1 MKRFCINLAVALL
14 AWSGAAAKDWA
25 LALPGWQYEFPRDHH
40 AHPDFKTE
48 WWYFTGN
55 LTTADGR
62 ELGYQLT
69 FFRQGVRRDAGAVS
83 RFATEDIKLAHFAVS
98 DLDGESF
105 THGQK
110 VSRGAFGEAGFNEG
124 DRLAWIDDW
133 EVRLM
138 EGGRFQ
144 LRANYDGTSID
155 LLLTPRKGPVLHG
168 KDGVSQ
174 KSAGEGRASHY
185 YSLTRLET
193 VGTVN
198 VGGKSYEVKGWSWF
212 DQEWATNQLTEEQTG
227 WDWFSL
233 QFEDGTELMLFQIR
247 LKDGGRDAFSHGTFV
262 HADGS
267 TTSIKN
273 EDFVLESGR
282 KWRSPKT
289 GGEYP
294 VEWKMAIPKLSLDLE
309 VRARMNE
316 QELELNPISYWE
328 GSIAATGWKDGVPV
342 KGRGYLEMTGYAGG
356 LVGLQAP
363 ETR

>member
-1 MKRFCINLAVALL
+1 MKRFCISLLTACLAC
-14 AWSGAAAKDWA
+14 SGTAAEDWA

-62 ELGYQLT
+62 EMGYQLT
-69 FFRQGVRRDAGAVS
+69 FFRQGVRRDGGAKS

-98 DLDGESF
+98 DLDAESF

-110 VSRGAFGEAGFNEG
+110 VSRGSFGDAGFNDEG
-124 DRLAWIDDW
+124 RLAWIDDW
-133 EVRLM
+133 EVRLTK
-138 EGGRFQ
+138 GGRFQ
-144 LRANYDGTSID
+144 LRASYDGARID
-155 LLLTPRKGPVLHG
+155 LMLTLRKEPILHG

-193 VGTVN
+193 VGTVE
-198 VGGKSYEVKGWSWF
+198 VGGKSYAVTGWSWF
-212 DQEWATNQLTEEQTG
+212 DQEWATNQLTESQTG

-233 QFEDGTELMLFQIR
+233 QFDDGTELMLFQIR
-247 LKDGGRDAFSHGTFV
+247 LKDGGRDAYSHGTFV

-267 TTSIKN
+267 TTLIMN
-273 EDFVLESGR
+273 EDFVLKDGR
-282 KWRSPKT
+282 KWLSKKT

-294 VEWKMAIPKLSLDLE
+294 VDWKIAIPKLSLELE
-309 VRARMNE
+309 VRARMDE
-316 QELELNPISYWE
+316 QELELNPIAYWE
-328 GSIAATGWKDGVPV
+328 GSIAAAGRRDGTSI
-342 KGRGYLEMTGYAGG
+342 KGCGYLEMTGYAGG

-363 ETR
+363 DTR